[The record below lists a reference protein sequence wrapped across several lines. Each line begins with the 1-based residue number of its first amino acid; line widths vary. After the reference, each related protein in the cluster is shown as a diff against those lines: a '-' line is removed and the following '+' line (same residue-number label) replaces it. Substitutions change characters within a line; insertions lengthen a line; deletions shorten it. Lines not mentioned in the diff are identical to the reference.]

1 MERVWLSLAVQFLDY
16 LTIHDG
22 AVVIEHQRP
31 REAGGLSEEIG
42 RAANL
47 PEALLFDLPPL
58 ALDAAFRR
66 AEREDRAEGK
76 PSAQPQ
82 GLDRPTAG

>member
-1 MERVWLSLAVQFLDY
+1 MRSSRVISDRSHLPCHSVFLPERTVPCPICGVNQPH
-16 LTIHDG
+16 T
-22 AVVIEHQRP
+22 P
-31 REAGGLSEEIG
+31 GGDRL
-42 RAANL
+42 L

-76 PSAQPQ
+76 PPAQPQ